1 MQPVASVMARAAAAV
16 SESRLK
22 ARIGS
27 SCARGWKAERHVVS
41 TWRMLGSPALAAL
54 NAAAVYLNETADILG
69 ADGNA
74 CNAGTGACGLVC
86 IADGGKPNMR
96 REVRVRCAASA
107 KPASCAAVESEP
119 PFITISHA
127 SRNRRHSM

>member
-54 NAAAVYLNETADILG
+54 NAAAVYLNERADIFG

-74 CNAGTGACGLVC
+74 GTTGCGLVC